1 MLKLETLPSKDCCL
15 FGSPYGFA
23 PKHQDPPEGNKPVP
37 LQPIVGVVG
46 LAIDLMLAET
56 FPGGK

>member
-1 MLKLETLPSKDCCL
+1 MLKLETLPSKDCCF
-15 FGSPYGFA
+15 FGTSLRLRA
-23 PKHQDPPEGNKPVP
+23 EHQDPPEGNKPVP